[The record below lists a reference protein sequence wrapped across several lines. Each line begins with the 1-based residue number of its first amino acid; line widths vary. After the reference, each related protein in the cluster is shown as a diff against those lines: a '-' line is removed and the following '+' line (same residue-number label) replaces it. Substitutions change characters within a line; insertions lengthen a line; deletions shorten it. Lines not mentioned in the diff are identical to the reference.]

1 MFNVARLRVH
11 YGGSP
16 DEMAFTRPAIRRM
29 LRAVG
34 FTRFDV
40 THFDFVHP
48 GIPGALLPMLEPVL
62 ERLESVPGVRAISGS
77 MLIHAER

>member
-1 MFNVARLRVH
+1 
-11 YGGSP
+11 
-16 DEMAFTRPAIRRM
+16 MAFTRAAISRM

-34 FTRFDV
+34 FTRFEV

-48 GIPGALLPMLEPVL
+48 GIPGALLPVLEPVL
-62 ERLESVPGVRAISGS
+62 ERLEGVPGVRAISGS